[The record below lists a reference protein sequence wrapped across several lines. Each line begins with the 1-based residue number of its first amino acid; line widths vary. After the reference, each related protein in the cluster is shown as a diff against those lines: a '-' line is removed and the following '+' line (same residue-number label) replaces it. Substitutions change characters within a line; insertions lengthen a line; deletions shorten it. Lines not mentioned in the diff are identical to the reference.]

1 MQASSNLGHAGDLE
15 SAIAKARDK
24 LEKERIMLAKSRQI
38 VSQMSNMNAKADAQI
53 MVHDAEQ
60 RVSYLE
66 AEYRRLVQKRDDKN
80 SIKSGTSVNDGR
92 SSPSTLSEK
101 STRPHSMS
109 FSKLDLR
116 KASSH

>member
-80 SIKSGTSVNDGR
+80 SIKSGTW
-92 SSPSTLSEK
+92 PFFCCT
-101 STRPHSMS
+101 
-109 FSKLDLR
+109 R
-116 KASSH
+116 KANHICTTCLINAYDFK